1 LSETVDLPGLL
12 SPLGAVVLLLVL
24 GGAVGVA
31 YWWHRGRVGR
41 PAWHLDV
48 GALALLALLTGGF
61 FWRPL
66 TEGTYM
72 PAGGGDIASL
82 YFPGYAFAAQQIQS
96 GSIPLWNPHL
106 FSGMPFAADV
116 QMGLFYPLNWVLF
129 LFFDVDY
136 GHLEWLLIAHY
147 WLTSA
152 FTYLFLRDIG
162 QRRLGALSGA
172 VVFAFCG
179 FMTAHLG
186 HMPMIL
192 VAAWLPLELLLLRR
206 GLVTK
211 GLAGWAWSIGAGL
224 SMGVALLAGHA
235 QIFAYG
241 MMAAGLLW
249 VYLFL
254 GQERVTVRGAVP
266 WVLKGALAVALA
278 VGVAAVQLL
287 PTLEL
292 STYSVREAVSYEE
305 ASEFPAQPVS
315 MLNLVLPRVYGTNPT
330 TYSFGPWQTTE
341 NWGYCG
347 VVTLALAAAGVVLR
361 RARMMGFFALLVG
374 LALVTMVGDLS
385 IVGAW
390 IYKFLPGF
398 SKLRDAGRVLELLGF
413 GLAGL
418 AGFGLDALVGAW
430 GSKEA
435 KEGRRN
441 AMWWLVGLSG
451 ALVVVVVGI
460 LPIFYRDLLV
470 NQFTPGRLPSAVN
483 DLGMLVIW
491 LGLAAGFGWAAYTRR
506 LRPVVA
512 GGFIFLTLVLDLF
525 SPNSLFNPTTSNI
538 LAGYQHFDAVAAL
551 AKGTQSESVGLQQRI
566 DTGTNIHDVWQPST
580 ALLVSAQGAYTLYD
594 TSGAFNPLQLERY
607 DFLWGEARFHTD
619 SPLYDLFGASMQV
632 VSPTVGLHANQP
644 KWALEGTQGQLA
656 IYRNRNALPRAFL
669 VHESRVESDRE
680 DISIVI
686 WRQDIDVRHTV
697 VLESGEAVQSALRGT
712 AEPGL
717 DDTPSSEFA
726 RVTRYTPNAVD
737 IRVKADAPGWLV
749 LTDAWY
755 GGWEATVDGREAEVL
770 PANYAFRA
778 VRVEAG
784 EQTVSMQFRPGS
796 WVVGR
801 VVSIVAVLGAGMGL
815 VGLGVVGRRGR
826 RGGEWLV
833 VSG

>member
-1 LSETVDLPGLL
+1 ML
-12 SPLGAVVLLLVL
+12 LLLVF
-24 GGAVGVA
+24 GITFFVA
-31 YWWHRGRVGR
+31 YRWHRGRPGR
-41 PAWHLDV
+41 PALHLDV
-48 GALALLALLTGGF
+48 GALGLLALLTGGF

-72 PAGGGDIASL
+72 PAGGGDLVSL
-82 YFPGYAFAAQQIQS
+82 YFPGYAFAAAQIQN
-96 GSIPLWNPHL
+96 GTIPLWNPHL

-116 QMGLFYPLNWVLF
+116 QMGLFYPLNWLLF

-136 GHLEWLLIAHY
+136 AHLEWLLIGHY
-147 WLTSA
+147 WLAAA

-162 QRRLGALSGA
+162 LRRLGALAGA

-192 VAAWLPLELLLLRR
+192 VAAWLPMELLLLRR
-206 GLVTK
+206 ALVTK
-211 GLAGWAWSIGAGL
+211 GLAGWAWGIGAGL
-224 SMGVALLAGHA
+224 SMGVALLAGHV

-249 VYLFL
+249 LYLFL
-254 GQERVTVRGAVP
+254 GQERLTVRGAVP
-266 WVLKGALAVALA
+266 WVLKGALAVGLAL
-278 VGVAAVQLL
+278 GVAAVQLL
-287 PTLEL
+287 PSLEL
-292 STYSVREAVSYEE
+292 SNYSIREAVSYEE
-305 ASEFPAQPVS
+305 ASEYPAQPVS
-315 MLNLVLPRVYGTNPT
+315 LLNLVLPRVYGTNPT

-341 NWGYCG
+341 NWSYCG

-361 RARMMGFFALLVG
+361 RARMVGFFALLVG
-374 LALVTMVGDLS
+374 LAFVTMVGDLS

-390 IYKFLPGF
+390 LYKFAPGF
-398 SKLRDAGRVLELLGF
+398 SKLRDAGRMLELLGF

-418 AGFGLDALVGAW
+418 AGFGLDALVAAFA
-430 GSKEA
+430 SKEA
-435 KEGRRN
+435 QTQRRN

-451 ALVVVVVGI
+451 ALVVVAVGI
-460 LPIFYRDLLV
+460 LPVFYRDLLV

-483 DLGMLVIW
+483 DLGMLLIW
-491 LGLAAGFGWAAYTRR
+491 LGLTAAFGWAAYTRR
-506 LRPVVA
+506 MRPTVA
-512 GGFIFLTLVLDLF
+512 GSFILLTLVLDLF
-525 SPNSLFNPTTSNI
+525 SPNSLFNPTTRNI
-538 LAGYQHFDAVAAL
+538 LAGYQHFDTIATL
-551 AKGTQSESVGLQQRI
+551 ANGTQSEGGGLQQRI
-566 DTGTNIHDVWQPST
+566 DTGTNIHEVWQPST

-607 DFLWGEARFHTD
+607 NFLWNEARFHTD

-644 KWALEGTQGQLA
+644 KWVLEERQGPFAL
-656 IYRNRNALPRAFL
+656 YRNLNALPRVFL
-669 VHESRVESDRE
+669 VHASRVESNRE
-680 DISIVI
+680 DISIVM

-697 VLESGEAVQSALRGT
+697 VLESGEPVESDLLGT
-712 AEPGL
+712 AEPRPDGA
-717 DDTPSSEFA
+717 SSNEFA

-737 IRVKADAPGWLV
+737 IRVRADAPGWLV
-749 LTDAWY
+749 LTDAFY
-755 GGWEATVDGREAEVL
+755 PGWEATIDGRAAEVL

-801 VVSIVAVLGAGMGL
+801 LVSIVAVLGAGLGL
-815 VGLGVVGRRGR
+815 VGLWVVRRRRGDR
-826 RGGEWLV
+826 VMDGD
-833 VSG
+833 SK

>member
-1 LSETVDLPGLL
+1 
-12 SPLGAVVLLLVL
+12 
-24 GGAVGVA
+24 
-31 YWWHRGRVGR
+31 
-41 PAWHLDV
+41 
-48 GALALLALLTGGF
+48 LLALLTGGF

-72 PAGGGDIASL
+72 PAGGGDLVSL
-82 YFPGYAFAAQQIQS
+82 YFPGYTFAAQQIQN

-147 WLTSA
+147 WLASV

-162 QRRLGALSGA
+162 LRRLGALAGA
-172 VVFAFCG
+172 IVFAFCG

-192 VAAWLPLELLLLRR
+192 VATWLPLELLLLRR
-206 GLVTK
+206 ALVMK
-211 GLAGWAWSIGAGL
+211 GPAGWAWSIGAGL
-224 SMGVALLAGHA
+224 SMAMALLAGHV

-249 VYLFL
+249 LYLFL
-254 GQERVTVRGAVP
+254 GQERITARGAVP
-266 WVLKGALAVALA
+266 WVLKGALAVSLTL
-278 VGVAAVQLL
+278 GVAAGQLL
-287 PTLEL
+287 PSLEL
-292 STYSVREAVSYEE
+292 SNYSTREAVSYEE
-305 ASEFPAQPVS
+305 ASEFSAQPVS
-315 MLNLVLPRVYGTNPT
+315 MLNLFLPRVYGTNPT

-347 VVTLALAAAGVVLR
+347 VVTLALAAAGVALR

-374 LALVTMVGDLS
+374 LAFVTMVGDLS

-390 IYKFLPGF
+390 LYKFGPGF

-418 AGFGLDALVGAW
+418 AGFGLDALVGAF
-430 GSKEA
+430 GSKEQA
-435 KEGRRN
+435 GRRN
-441 AMWWLVGLSG
+441 AMWWLVGLSA
-451 ALVVVVVGI
+451 ALAVVAVGV
-460 LPIFYRDLLV
+460 LPMFYRDLLV

-483 DLGMLVIW
+483 DLGMLLIW
-491 LGLAAGFGWAAYTRR
+491 LGLMTAFGWAAFTRR
-506 LRPVVA
+506 VQPIVA
-512 GGFIFLTLVLDLF
+512 GGFILLTLVLDLF
-525 SPNSLFNPTTSNI
+525 SPNSLFNPTTRNI
-538 LAGYQHFDAVAAL
+538 LAGYQQFDTIAAL
-551 AKGTQSESVGLQQRI
+551 ANGTQSESVGLQQRI
-566 DTGTNIHDVWQPST
+566 DTGTNIGEVWQPST
-580 ALLVSAQGAYTLYD
+580 ALLLSAQGAYKLYD

-607 DFLWGEARFHTD
+607 NFLWDEARFHTD

-644 KWALEGTQGQLA
+644 KWVLQETQGQLA
-656 IYRNRNALPRAFL
+656 LYRDLNALPRTFL
-669 VHESRVESDRE
+669 LHASRVESDRE

-697 VLESGEAVQSALRGT
+697 VLESGEAVESKLPGT
-712 AEPGL
+712 AEPGP
-717 DDTPSSEFA
+717 DNTPSNEFA

-749 LTDAWY
+749 LTDAY
-755 GGWEATVDGREAEVL
+755 YPGWEATIDGKPAEVL

-801 VVSIVAVLGAGMGL
+801 AVSIVSVLGALLGF
-815 VGLGVVGRRGR
+815 VGLWVVGRRR
-826 RGGEWLV
+826 AV
-833 VSG
+833 VLKRET